1 MEDNEKK
8 EGVYK
13 SRRSYHT
20 KLVKRLWLLLLL
32 GFLGVVC
39 LFLFLSLGD
48 LPTFEQLENPRSET
62 ATEIF
67 SSDGVLLGR
76 YFVKNRI
83 DVKYEELPEHLVNAL
98 IATED
103 ERFKEHSGIDKRA
116 LARVA
121 TRTVLG
127 GDKSGGGGST
137 LTQQLAKLLF
147 DRPPFIGNPFKKIW
161 VMGTTKLKEWITAV
175 KLERSYTKEEIL
187 TMYLNKFNFIHG
199 AYGIR
204 SASEIYFGK
213 TQDSLSI
220 EEAAT
225 LVGMLKNPS
234 LFNPI
239 SRPDTTLHRRM
250 IVLYQMMKNKMITKA
265 EYDSLRVL
273 PLNMSQFKKVDHNDG
288 LAPHFR
294 EYLREDV
301 KKILK
306 DNPKLDGSTY
316 SIYEDGLRIYTTID
330 SRMQQHAEN
339 AAMKHLAKMQGLFFE
354 HWNKRDPWKYRDD
367 IEKITDD
374 DLKRRQ
380 QALTKQIRASK
391 RYEALR
397 NKHLN
402 LVIKQKYRDVDI
414 DRLFEAEKKRDQ
426 IDKWV
431 KTKFIGPKLADKYN
445 KTLKSKDWKAIKK
458 EWKTLEEAVKKAFG
472 KKEKMTVFAYNDR
485 YQTDTLMTPMD
496 SIKYN
501 RMQLQTGFMAVE
513 PQSGYIKAWVGG
525 TDHRFFKYDHTN
537 KSVAR
542 QIGSTFKP
550 FLYAISIDLR
560 GYSPC
565 HQVIDQPVTIE
576 KGTFHL
582 REDWTPKNVG
592 EYTNA
597 PITLMQALKESKN
610 SVSAYLMKD
619 MGSPEPLR
627 DLIGN
632 MGIDLKRVPPV
643 PSICLGTPDL
653 SVFEMTGAYTA
664 FANGGIVSKPIY
676 INRIEDKN
684 GNVIYESIIEQKQ
697 VLSEQ
702 ANHVMIQMLKNVIGS
717 RLGLETING
726 GKTGTTNSH
735 ADAWYMGVTPNLVA
749 GTWVGCDDRWL
760 RFRDLR
766 YGQGAVLARPIFQH
780 FMKAV
785 EADEALEFDKTA
797 MFPEPSGPLEIELDC
812 AEYQQFSDRVDI
824 DSESMFPND
833 PYGEPEIEEEEEDDE
848 FEFGGDDDWED
859 DFEDDDGSSISDYPG
874 QKRRKKTTIGKK
886 RVNEAPNGEE
896 EDLDGGNGGEG
907 TNAPSKKPQP
917 SKKPVF
923 NEEGE
928 EEEEDDF

>member
-1 MEDNEKK
+1 MEENVQT
-8 EGVYK
+8 EGVYE
-13 SRRSYHT
+13 SRQPYHK
-20 KLVKRLWLLLLL
+20 KLVKRLWLLLAFGILAVM
-32 GFLGVVC
+32 G

-76 YFVKNRI
+76 FFIKNRI
-83 DVKYEELPEHLVNAL
+83 NVKYEELPDYLVQAL

-103 ERFKEHSGIDKRA
+103 ERFTDHSGIDKRA

-137 LTQQLAKLLF
+137 ITQQLAKLLF
-147 DRPPFIGNPFKKIW
+147 DRPPFTGNPFKKIW

-220 EEAAT
+220 EESAT
-225 LVGMLKNPS
+225 LIGMLKNPS

-239 SRPDTTLHRRM
+239 SRPDTTIHRRM
-250 IVLYQMMKNKMITKA
+250 IVLYQMMKNNMITEA

-273 PLNMSQFKKVDHNDG
+273 PLDMSKFKKVDHNDG

-294 EYLREDV
+294 EHLRDDI
-301 KKILK
+301 KQILK

-316 SIYEDGLRIYTTID
+316 NIYEDGLRIYTTID
-330 SRMQQHAEN
+330 SRMQEHAER
-339 AAMKHLAKMQGLFFE
+339 AAQKHLAKMQKLFFE
-354 HWNKRDPWKYRDD
+354 HWKNRDPWKYREDT
-367 IEKITDD
+367 ERQTDE

-380 QALTKQIRASK
+380 QALNKQIRVSK
-391 RYEALR
+391 RYIALR
-397 NKHLN
+397 KEN
-402 LVIKQKYRDVDI
+402 LKLIKEQKYRDIDI
-414 DRLFEAEKKRDQ
+414 ERLLDVEKKRSQ

-431 KTKFIGPKLADKYN
+431 KTKFIGQPLANKYKKTLDSPDWPKL
-445 KTLKSKDWKAIKK
+445 KK
-458 EWKTLEEAVKKAFG
+458 EWKAFQKIVDKAFD
-472 KKEKMTVFAYNDR
+472 KEQQMTVFAYNN
-485 YQTDTLMTPMD
+485 QHHIDTLMSPLD

-513 PQSGYIKAWVGG
+513 PQTGYVKAWVGG
-525 TDHRFFKYDHTN
+525 ADHRFFKYDHVN

-582 REDWTPKNVG
+582 KEDWTPKNVG

-632 MGIDLKRVPPV
+632 MGIDLNRVPPV

-653 SVFEMTGAYTA
+653 SVYEMTGAYTA

-684 GNVIYESIIEQKQ
+684 GNVIHESIIEQKQ

-717 RLGLETING
+717 RLGIETING

-766 YGQGAVLARPIFQH
+766 YGQGARLARPIFQY

-785 EADEALEFDKTA
+785 EADEELEFDKTA
-797 MFPEPSGPLEIELDC
+797 MFPEPSGPIEIELDC
-812 AEYQQFSDRVDI
+812 AEYQQFSDRVDPGGVYPG
-824 DSESMFPND
+824 EE
-833 PYGEPEIEEEEEDDE
+833 GEPAIEEEIDDE
-848 FEFGGDDDWED
+848 FEFGDDDDWED
-859 DFEDDDGSSISDYPG
+859 DFEEEGGAGDNISDYPG
-874 QKRRKKTTIGKK
+874 QRPKRKKIDGNQPQGGTIE
-886 RVNEAPNGEE
+886 NSGEE
-896 EDLDGGNGGEG
+896 DSEQPN
-907 TNAPSKKPQP
+907 TPAPSAP
-917 SKKPVF
+917 PVF
-923 NEEGE
+923 EE

>member
-1 MEDNEKK
+1 MEENDNK

-13 SRRSYHT
+13 SRRSFHK
-20 KLVKRLWLLLLL
+20 KLVKRLWLFVILGLL
-32 GFLGVVC
+32 GVFL
-39 LFLFLSLGD
+39 LFLFLALSD

-67 SSDGVLLGR
+67 SADGVLLGR
-76 YFVKNRI
+76 YFIKNRI
-83 DVKYEELPEHLVNAL
+83 DVKYEELPQHLVQAL

-103 ERFKEHSGIDKRA
+103 ERFMEHSGIDKRA

-127 GDKSGGGGST
+127 GDRSGGGGST
-137 LTQQLAKLLF
+137 ITQQLAKLLF

-199 AYGIR
+199 AYGVR

-213 TQDSLSI
+213 TQDSLTI
-220 EEAAT
+220 QEAAT

-239 SRPDTTLHRRM
+239 SRPDTTKHRRM
-250 IVLYQMMKNKMITKA
+250 VVLYQMMKNNLITKV
-265 EYDSLRVL
+265 EYDSLRAL
-273 PLNMSQFKKVDHNDG
+273 PLNMSKFKKVDHNDG

-306 DNPKLDGSTY
+306 NNPKLDGSTY

-330 SRMQQHAEN
+330 SRMQKHAEKSV
-339 AAMKHLAKMQGLFFE
+339 MRHLSIVQKNFFD
-354 HWNKRDPWKYRDD
+354 HWKGRNPWKYREDK
-367 IEKITDD
+367 EKITDE
-374 DLKRRQ
+374 DLERRQ
-380 QALTKQIRASK
+380 QALNKQIRASK

-397 NKHLN
+397 KEHLN
-402 LVIKQKYRDVDI
+402 LVIKKKYRDVDI
-414 DRLFEAEKKRDQ
+414 DRLFKVEKNRAQ

-431 KTKFIGPKLADKYN
+431 KTKFIGQKLANKYT
-445 KTLKSKDWKAIKK
+445 KTLDSGDWSKIKK
-458 EWKTLEEAVKKAFG
+458 EWKTLNKAVDKAFAE
-472 KKEKMTVFAYNDR
+472 KQKMTVFAYNDQ
-485 YQTDTLMTPMD
+485 YHVDTLMTPMD
-496 SIKYN
+496 SIIYN
-501 RMQLQTGFMAVE
+501 RMHLQTGFMAVE
-513 PQSGYIKAWVGG
+513 PQSGYVRAWVGG
-525 TDHRFFKYDHTN
+525 SDHRFFKYDHVN

-565 HQVIDQPVTIE
+565 HEVIDQPVTIE

-582 REDWTPKNVG
+582 KEDWTPKNVG

-597 PITLMQALKESKN
+597 PITLMQALKKSKN

-632 MGIDLKRVPPV
+632 MGVDLKRVPPV

-653 SVFEMTGAYTA
+653 SVYEMTGAYTA

-760 RFRDLR
+760 RFRDLKQ
-766 YGQGAVLARPIFQH
+766 GQGAALARPIFQY
-780 FMKAV
+780 FMKYV
-785 EADEALEFDKTA
+785 EADEELEFDKTA
-797 MFPEPSGPLEIELDC
+797 LFPEPSGPLEIELDC
-812 AEYQQFSDRVDI
+812 AEYQQFSDRVDGGA
-824 DSESMFPND
+824 ESFFPSD
-833 PYGEPEIEEEEEDDE
+833 PFGEPLIEEEGDDDDE
-848 FEFGGDDDWED
+848 FEFGDDDDWE
-859 DFEDDDGSSISDYPG
+859 EDDSEGGAGANISDYPG
-874 QKRRKKTTIGKK
+874 QKRKGKSTIGKQK
-886 RVNEAPNGEE
+886 INEAPGDEEGEGEGVKKPNKPPPSQQPVFDE
-896 EDLDGGNGGEG
+896 ED
-907 TNAPSKKPQP
+907 
-917 SKKPVF
+917 
-923 NEEGE
+923 E